1 MTDLLSKTFYQ
12 TFQQSK
18 SAFALAHKMVGNQ
31 IRQFFLPSHSDKK
44 NNDLS
49 PEILAYL
56 MDSRA
61 KLLDADWQ
69 DTEKGVYPQELLF
82 DNPWDDFFMYYPA
95 VWLDYAETWPR
106 IAEKKY
112 RDFSPDSEI
121 NHADY
126 PKYYLQNFH
135 YQTNGYLSDLS
146 ASLYDLQVEL
156 LFNGAADAM
165 RRRILAPLKR
175 VIGEGRLPVDQTVD
189 QNNINQNNI
198 KKKSARAKILDVA
211 CGTGRT
217 LKFIRASL
225 PQANLFGI
233 DLSPPYLRK
242 AGRLLAE
249 DLGELPQLIQGQAEA
264 MPYKD
269 DYFDGVTCV
278 FLFHELPGPVRQ
290 KVIAECWRVLKPG
303 GVFVIC
309 DSIQIEDG
317 PHLEP
322 MMKNFPEN
330 FHEPF
335 FNDYIQD
342 DLSERLENTGFA
354 NIEKQVHFVSKYLVA
369 HKPDQVNKVN

>member
-1 MTDLLSKTFYQ
+1 MNELLTKTFYQ
-12 TFQQSK
+12 TFQQGK
-18 SAFALAHKMVGNQ
+18 GAFALAHKMVGNQ
-31 IRQFFLPSHSDKK
+31 VRQFLMPSSV
-44 NNDLS
+44 NPNTNSLS
-49 PEILAYL
+49 PEILQYL
-56 MDSRA
+56 TNSRER
-61 KLLDADWQ
+61 LLETDWQ
-69 DTEKGVYPQELLF
+69 DAEKGVYSQELLF

-112 RDFSPDSEI
+112 QDFSPDSDI
-121 NHADY
+121 HNADY
-126 PKYYLQNFH
+126 PRYYLQNFH

-165 RRRILAPLKR
+165 RRRVLAPLKQA
-175 VIGEGRLPVDQTVD
+175 IAGRLPADQTVD
-189 QNNINQNNI
+189 QKFDQININQTNI
-198 KKKSARAKILDVA
+198 KNKSERAKILDVA

-225 PQANLFGI
+225 PTASLFGI

-249 DLGELPQLIQGQAEA
+249 ELGELPQLVQGQAEA

-269 DYFDGVTCV
+269 NYFDGITCV

-290 KVIAECWRVLKPG
+290 KVIADCLRVLKPG

-342 DLSERLENTGFA
+342 DLIKRLENEGFV

-369 HKPDQVNKVN
+369 CKPL

>member
-1 MTDLLSKTFYQ
+1 MHELLTKTFYQ
-12 TFQQSK
+12 TFQQGK

-31 IRQFFLPSHSDKK
+31 ARQFFMPSSLDP
-44 NNDLS
+44 NNTPLS
-49 PEILAYL
+49 PEILQYL
-56 MDSRA
+56 MTSRT

-69 DTEKGVYPQELLF
+69 DAEKGIYPQELLF
-82 DNPWDDFFMYYPA
+82 DNSWEDFFIYYPA
-95 VWLDYAETWPR
+95 VWLDYAQTWPR

-112 RDFSPDSEI
+112 QDFSPDSEI
-121 NHADY
+121 NNADY
-126 PKYYLQNFH
+126 PRYYLQNFH

-165 RRRILAPLKR
+165 RRRVLAPLKR
-175 VIGEGRLPVDQTVD
+175 VINGRSP
-189 QNNINQNNI
+189 
-198 KKKSARAKILDVA
+198 AAERAKILDVA

-225 PQANLFGI
+225 PTANLFGI

-249 DLGELPQLIQGQAEA
+249 ELGELPQLVQGQAEN

-269 DYFDGVTCV
+269 DYFDGITCV

-290 KVIAECWRVLKPG
+290 KVIAECFRVLQPG
-303 GVFVIC
+303 GVLVIC
-309 DSIQIEDG
+309 DSIQIADA
-317 PHLEP
+317 PNLEA
-322 MMKNFPEN
+322 MLKSFPDN

-335 FNDYIQD
+335 YNDYIKD
-342 DLSERLENTGFA
+342 DLIERLENTGFT

-369 HKPDQVNKVN
+369 HKPDQVDTVN